1 MTISHGLFF
10 DYIYPVMN
18 IIKRVSLRQVKDDE
32 GCDTILAVLVFYWFM
47 SGGTGYIPQ
56 MHYDTLIILHD

>member
-10 DYIYPVMN
+10 DYIDPVMN
-18 IIKRVSLRQVKDDE
+18 IIKGVSLRQVKDDE
-32 GCDTILAVLVFYWFM
+32 GSDAILAVLVFYWFM
-47 SGGTGYIPQ
+47 SGGTGCIPQ